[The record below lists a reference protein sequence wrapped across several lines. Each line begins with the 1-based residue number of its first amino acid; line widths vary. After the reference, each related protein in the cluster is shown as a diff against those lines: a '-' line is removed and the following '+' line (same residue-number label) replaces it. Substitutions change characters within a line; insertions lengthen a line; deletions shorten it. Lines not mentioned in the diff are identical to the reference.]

1 MARTGFV
8 KDMSKNWDTWGAGV
22 KYSEGPM
29 AVSLSHLAT
38 EWDNG
43 DEQDATMLSM
53 SYTLAP
59 GVASKTS
66 IVSAERAYASGR
78 NIEGTAFVTGFALS
92 F

>member
-1 MARTGFV
+1 M
-8 KDMSKNWDTWGAGV
+8 KDTSNDWDTWGAGV
-22 KYSEGPM
+22 KYTEGPM

-38 EWDNG
+38 ERDNG

-66 IVSAERAYASGR
+66 IFSAERALRAAAPSK
-78 NIEGTAFVTGFALS
+78 APPS
-92 F
+92 